1 MSYEEP
7 PRVVDRTQF
16 CLVMY
21 EQRRV
26 SPRRQRDGPALQPT
40 GDEERAGGLALREAM
55 RTTGPHKHRAICLAN
70 DFYSMAIHSLQKVT
84 EAYEICEI
92 RRTSGDVSV
101 IACRKGPDGSSRMPR
116 LVMPR
121 LLYAESP

>member
-1 MSYEEP
+1 VSYEEP
-7 PRVVDRTQF
+7 PGVVDRTQF

-26 SPRRQRDGPALQPT
+26 SPGRQRDGPALQPT
-40 GDEERAGGLALREAM
+40 WDEERIGGLALREAM
-55 RTTGPHKHRAICLAN
+55 RTTGPHKHRAIRLAN
-70 DFYSMAIHSLQKVT
+70 DFYYVAIIPLQKVT

-101 IACRKGPDGSSRMPR
+101 IACCEGPDGGASEPC

-121 LLYAESP
+121 LLYAEDP